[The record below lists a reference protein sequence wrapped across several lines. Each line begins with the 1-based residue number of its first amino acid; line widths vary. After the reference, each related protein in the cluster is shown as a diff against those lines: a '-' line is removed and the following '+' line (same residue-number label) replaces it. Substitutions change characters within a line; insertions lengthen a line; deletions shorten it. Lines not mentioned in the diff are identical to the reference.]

1 MQRLRKSKQGLRYF
15 LPTAFLVISL
25 FVAGV
30 MLAKDSETP
39 VATAEAIPQQV
50 APANTAN
57 VPKLGEKF
65 KFGSYIIEEN
75 TPDAIEQ
82 TLGGQKL
89 EVVGWYTHWNRPIAS
104 QKLKNTC
111 ANGYVPAITWE
122 SWESGTKDVSTP
134 WSLQD
139 IAAGKFDDKISKELR
154 QVVHT
159 CKNKVVIIR
168 FNHEMN
174 TNRGDM
180 LWYPWQGNPEAYVA
194 AWQHIVKMSHDIS
207 PNIKW
212 LWSPNHTAD
221 VDLVEPYYPGDK
233 YVDYVG
239 ISLNKGDNSPEQP
252 QSFAAFYEQSRVKI
266 EAFNKPVIIAET
278 AVVEGTDPARKSDWI
293 RGMFDYAK
301 HKKRIVAV
309 LYFNEVTKREGI
321 PKDSYLINSSPMT
334 LTTFQDALRE
344 YRSER

>member
-1 MQRLRKSKQGLRYF
+1 MQRLRKTNKGLRYF
-15 LPTAFLVISL
+15 LPTALLVVGL
-25 FVAGV
+25 FVAGI
-30 MLAKDSETP
+30 MLAKDSDTP
-39 VATAEAIPQQV
+39 NVAAEQLPKTV
-50 APANTAN
+50 TPLNNAN

-65 KFGSYIIEEN
+65 KFGSYIIHDN
-75 TPDAIEQ
+75 TPDPIEQ
-82 TLGGQKL
+82 LLGQKL

-111 ANGYVPAITWE
+111 ASNYVPAITWE
-122 SWESGTKDVSTP
+122 SWQSGTKDVSTP

-139 IAAGKFDDKISKELR
+139 IAAGKFDDKISHELK
-154 QVVHT
+154 QVVDV

-168 FNHEMN
+168 FDHEMN

-194 AWQHIVKMSHDIS
+194 AWQHIVTISHGIS

-221 VDLVEPYYPGDK
+221 VDLVEPYYPGEK

-239 ISLNKGDNSPEQP
+239 ISLNKGDNSIEQP
-252 QSFAAFYEQSRVKI
+252 QSFAAFYEQSQAKI
-266 EAFNKPVIIAET
+266 ESFNKPVIIAET
-278 AVVEGTDPARKSDWI
+278 AVVEGNDPQRKSDWI

-301 HKKRIVAV
+301 HKKRITAV

-321 PKDSYLINSSPMT
+321 AKDSYLINSSPTT
-334 LTTFQDALRE
+334 LTTFQESLRE
-344 YRSER
+344 YRSEQ